1 MTKVF
6 LFMAVMFA
14 MSVSAQDDRVVEEM
28 TATYV
33 KADPMT
39 GSQGGNKWRSEHV
52 GFTEWDNG
60 LVGMGLFDPPHIFE
74 EGRDFMGNR
83 KPVNTCKVG
92 LYSSDGTLI
101 WLAEKWKVMPSE
113 GGTILYFVKDVN
125 GVMQETG
132 KKYKSTPE
140 ELLNYMKEKGG
151 YVRFIADIYGDYY
164 FDASAK
170 VKQ

>member
-1 MTKVF
+1 MKRVF
-6 LFMAVMFA
+6 LFLAVMFA

-60 LVGMGLFDPPHIFE
+60 LVGMGLFDPPHIFQ

-101 WLAEKWKVMPSE
+101 WLAECR
-113 GGTILYFVKDVN
+113 T
-125 GVMQETG
+125 QER
-132 KKYKSTPE
+132 
-140 ELLNYMKEKGG
+140 NINQHQ
-151 YVRFIADIYGDYY
+151 RNC
-164 FDASAK
+164 
-170 VKQ
+170 